1 MLSAHGE
8 TDVGRRRKINEDS
21 IFVADGLLVVCD
33 GMGGHQAGEV
43 ASALAVET
51 IARFVQRTDEDREL
65 TWPFGFDPR
74 QSFNA
79 NRLRTAVKLANRAVF
94 KHANSGDAYTGMGT
108 TVAAALISP
117 GQPRM
122 TYSNVGDSRV
132 YLIRG
137 GAILQLTHDD
147 SWANLARLG
156 GAEDDLTAT
165 GMKNVLTKALGARE
179 EVDFEVIDQDL
190 QPGDIVLLCS
200 DGLTNMVSDADM
212 LRLVAVGVADMPAT
226 CRELVA
232 MANAAGG
239 RDNVSVILA
248 HYHD

>member
-108 TVAAALISP
+108 TVAAALVSP

-147 SWANLARLG
+147 SWANLARIG

-179 EVDFEVIDQDL
+179 EVDFDVTDQEL
-190 QPGDIVLLCS
+190 QTGDIVLLCS
-200 DGLTNMVSDADM
+200 DGLTNMVADADI
-212 LRLVAVGVADMPAT
+212 LGLVAVGLADPPAT

-248 HYHD
+248 HYRG